1 MELGNLV
8 KLKVLSLSNNMITGT
23 IPVALGNLVNM
34 NQLVLSHNRLTGAL
48 LGHPT
53 CHATV

>member
-1 MELGNLV
+1 
-8 KLKVLSLSNNMITGT
+8 
-23 IPVALGNLVNM
+23 LVNM